1 MNKKIVIAGSRSGV
15 GKTTISLG
23 LMAALKK
30 RGLKVQ
36 PFKVGPDYIDP
47 GFHTLIC
54 SRNSYNLDSYFL
66 GTAGVKEVFSKNSK
80 QADISIIEGVM
91 GLFDG
96 KGKNS
101 TSSTAEIAK
110 IIKAPVILIIDARKV
125 AQSAAAVVYGY
136 KNYDQKL
143 NLKGV
148 IINNISSPHHFKL
161 LKEAIKAK
169 MADLVVLGYLPK
181 NQNLELPERHLGLV
195 PVSESSELK
204 AYSQKLVKVMEKYID
219 IEQLIEISQVES
231 EDLFKDNL
239 AAKSIK
245 KDMNK
250 DNKLKNKNISR
261 AKKVKVNSFSKNFK
275 EKIESANIKIG
286 IASDQ
291 AFNFYYQ
298 TNLDLLKAAG
308 AQIVKFSPLTD
319 SRLPEVD
326 AVYLGGGFPESF
338 LRELAANRGFK
349 SDFKE
354 KVKEGLPVYAEC
366 GGLMYFCNQIKD
378 FEGREYQMLDLIPAE
393 IEMTSKLQEMG
404 YQEVEASADNLLF
417 KKGEKARGHVFH
429 YSRISE
435 IDQNVK
441 KSYNYRNK
449 EEGYS
454 SLDNILASYIHLH
467 FASNLQIVKN
477 YLEKALIYKKSRGA

>member
-30 RGLKVQ
+30 RGFKVQ

-54 SRNSYNLDSYFL
+54 GRDSYNLDSYFL
-66 GTAGVKEVFSKNSK
+66 GAAGVNKVFSEKSK
-80 QADISIIEGVM
+80 QADISMIEGVM

-110 IIKAPVILIIDARKV
+110 IINAPVILIIDARKV

-148 IINNISSPHHFKL
+148 IINNISSLHHFEL
-161 LKEAIKAK
+161 LKKAIKDK
-169 MADLVVLGYLPK
+169 MSDLIVLGYLPK
-181 NQNLELPERHLGLV
+181 NQDLELPERHLGLV

-204 AYSQKLVKVMEKYID
+204 AYSQKLVELMEKYID
-219 IEQLIEISQVES
+219 IEQVIEISQVES
-231 EDLFKDNL
+231 ENLLKNNL
-239 AAKSIK
+239 AIKSTIK
-245 KDMNK
+245 
-250 DNKLKNKNISR
+250 
-261 AKKVKVNSFSKNFK
+261 
-275 EKIESANIKIG
+275 NIKIG

-298 TNLDLLKAAG
+298 INLDLLKAAG
-308 AQIVKFSPLTD
+308 AKIVEFSPLTD

-338 LRELAANRGFK
+338 LQELAANREFK

-354 KVKEGLPVYAEC
+354 KVKQGLPAYAEC
-366 GGLMYFCNQIKD
+366 GGLMYFCRQVKD
-378 FEGREYQMLDLIPAE
+378 FEGKEFQMLDLLPAE

-404 YQEVEASADNLLF
+404 YREVEASADNLLF

-429 YSRISE
+429 YSRISK
-435 IDQNVK
+435 IDQKVK
-441 KSYNYRNK
+441 RSYNYRKK

>member
-30 RGLKVQ
+30 RGFKVQ

-54 SRNSYNLDSYFL
+54 GRDSYNLDSYFL
-66 GTAGVKEVFSKNSK
+66 GAAGVNKVFSEKSK
-80 QADISIIEGVM
+80 QADISMIEGVM

-110 IIKAPVILIIDARKV
+110 IINAPVILIIDARKV

-148 IINNISSPHHFKL
+148 IINNISSPHHFEL
-161 LKEAIKAK
+161 LKKAIKDK
-169 MADLVVLGYLPK
+169 MSDLIVLGYLPK
-181 NQNLELPERHLGLV
+181 NQDLELPERHLGLV

-204 AYSQKLVKVMEKYID
+204 AYSQKLVELMEKYID
-219 IEQLIEISQVES
+219 IEQVIEISQVES
-231 EDLFKDNL
+231 ENLLKNNL
-239 AAKSIK
+239 AIKSTIK
-245 KDMNK
+245 
-250 DNKLKNKNISR
+250 
-261 AKKVKVNSFSKNFK
+261 
-275 EKIESANIKIG
+275 NIKIG
-286 IASDQ
+286 LASDQ

-298 TNLDLLKAAG
+298 INLDLLKAAG
-308 AQIVKFSPLTD
+308 AKIVEFSPLTD

-338 LRELAANRGFK
+338 LQELAANREFK

-354 KVKEGLPVYAEC
+354 KVKQGLPAYAEC
-366 GGLMYFCNQIKD
+366 GGLM
-378 FEGREYQMLDLIPAE
+378 
-393 IEMTSKLQEMG
+393 
-404 YQEVEASADNLLF
+404 
-417 KKGEKARGHVFH
+417 
-429 YSRISE
+429 
-435 IDQNVK
+435 
-441 KSYNYRNK
+441 
-449 EEGYS
+449 
-454 SLDNILASYIHLH
+454 
-467 FASNLQIVKN
+467 
-477 YLEKALIYKKSRGA
+477 

>member
-1 MNKKIVIAGSRSGV
+1 MNKKLLIAGSRSGV

-54 SRNSYNLDSYFL
+54 GRDSYNLDSYFL
-66 GTAGVKEVFSKNSK
+66 GAAGVKKVFSENSK
-80 QADISIIEGVM
+80 QADISMIEGVM

-96 KGKNS
+96 KGKES
-101 TSSTAEIAK
+101 VSSSAEIAK
-110 IIKAPVILIIDARKV
+110 IIKASVILIIDARKV

-169 MADLVVLGYLPK
+169 MNDLVVLGYLPK
-181 NQNLELPERHLGLV
+181 NQDLELPERHLGLV

-204 AYSQKLVKVMEKYID
+204 AYSQKLIEIMEKYID
-219 IEQLIEISQVES
+219 IEQVIEISQVEP
-231 EDLFKDNL
+231 ENLFKDNS
-239 AAKSIK
+239 ATKSTIK
-245 KDMNK
+245 NIKI
-250 DNKLKNKNISR
+250 KNKREEKIET
-261 AKKVKVNSFSKNFK
+261 KSFSENFK
-275 EKIESANIKIG
+275 GKMESANIKIG

-298 TNLDLLKAAG
+298 INLDLLKAAG
-308 AQIVKFSPLTD
+308 AKIVEFSPLTD

-338 LRELAANRGFK
+338 LQELAANREFK

-354 KVKEGLPVYAEC
+354 KVKQGLPAYAEC
-366 GGLMYFCNQIKD
+366 GGLMYFCRQVKD
-378 FEGREYQMLDLIPAE
+378 FEGKEFQMLDLLPAE

-404 YQEVEASADNLLF
+404 YREVEASADNLLF

-429 YSRISE
+429 YSRISK
-435 IDQNVK
+435 IDQKVK
-441 KSYNYRNK
+441 RSYNYRKK

>member
-1 MNKKIVIAGSRSGV
+1 MNNKIVIAGSRSGV

-30 RGLKVQ
+30 RGFKVQ

-54 SRNSYNLDSYFL
+54 GRDSYNLDSYFL
-66 GTAGVKEVFSKNSK
+66 GAAGVNKVFSEKSK
-80 QADISIIEGVM
+80 QADISMIEGVM

-110 IIKAPVILIIDARKV
+110 IINAPVILIIDARKV

-148 IINNISSPHHFKL
+148 IINNISSPHHFEL
-161 LKEAIKAK
+161 LKKAIKDK
-169 MADLVVLGYLPK
+169 MSDLIVLGYLPK
-181 NQNLELPERHLGLV
+181 NQDLELPERHLGLV

-204 AYSQKLVKVMEKYID
+204 AYSQKLVELMEKYID
-219 IEQLIEISQVES
+219 IEQVIEISQVES
-231 EDLFKDNL
+231 ENLLKNNL
-239 AAKSIK
+239 AIKSTIK
-245 KDMNK
+245 
-250 DNKLKNKNISR
+250 
-261 AKKVKVNSFSKNFK
+261 
-275 EKIESANIKIG
+275 NIKIG
-286 IASDQ
+286 LASDQ

-298 TNLDLLKAAG
+298 INLDLLKAAG
-308 AQIVKFSPLTD
+308 AKIVEFSPLTD

-338 LRELAANRGFK
+338 LQELAANREFK

-354 KVKEGLPVYAEC
+354 KVKQGLPAYAEC
-366 GGLMYFCNQIKD
+366 GGLMYFCRQVKD
-378 FEGREYQMLDLIPAE
+378 FEGKEFQMLDLLPAE

-404 YQEVEASADNLLF
+404 YREVEASADNLLF

-429 YSRISE
+429 YSRISK
-435 IDQNVK
+435 IDQKVK
-441 KSYNYRNK
+441 RSYNYRKK

>member
-30 RGLKVQ
+30 RGFKVQ

-54 SRNSYNLDSYFL
+54 GRDSYNLDSYFL
-66 GTAGVKEVFSKNSK
+66 GAAGVNKVFSEKSK
-80 QADISIIEGVM
+80 QADISMIEGVM

-110 IIKAPVILIIDARKV
+110 IINAPVILIIDARKV

-148 IINNISSPHHFKL
+148 IINNISSPHHFEL
-161 LKEAIKAK
+161 LKKAIKDK
-169 MADLVVLGYLPK
+169 MSDLIVLGYLPK
-181 NQNLELPERHLGLV
+181 NQDLELPERHLGLV

-204 AYSQKLVKVMEKYID
+204 AYSQKLVELMEKYID
-219 IEQLIEISQVES
+219 IEQVIEISQVES
-231 EDLFKDNL
+231 ENLLKNNL
-239 AAKSIK
+239 AIKSTIK
-245 KDMNK
+245 
-250 DNKLKNKNISR
+250 
-261 AKKVKVNSFSKNFK
+261 
-275 EKIESANIKIG
+275 NIKIG
-286 IASDQ
+286 LASDQ

-298 TNLDLLKAAG
+298 INLDLLKAAG
-308 AQIVKFSPLTD
+308 AKIVEFSPLTD

-338 LRELAANRGFK
+338 LQELAANREFK

-354 KVKEGLPVYAEC
+354 KVKQGLPAYAEC
-366 GGLMYFCNQIKD
+366 GGLMYFCRQVKD
-378 FEGREYQMLDLIPAE
+378 FEGKEFQMLDLLPAE

-404 YQEVEASADNLLF
+404 YREVEASADNLLF

-429 YSRISE
+429 YSRISK
-435 IDQNVK
+435 IDQKVK
-441 KSYNYRNK
+441 RSYNYRKK